1 MKFMLRSLFLVIL
14 ATLPTHSALAD
25 DDGIVKLACPAH
37 ASNLKLYQTVLKSQI
52 KSSIDTSKYLAP
64 KIRVTMKLVR
74 ADPATYTDAFSSITD
89 GLTLTQ
95 SELSFSTSGSL
106 GYVFSCDYTYR
117 VTIQVTATDAT
128 TGARLRTTNESMVTL
143 SSAGEGVVRDIIPP
157 PTPTPTATP
166 TPSS

>member
-1 MKFMLRSLFLVIL
+1 MKYMPFALLLIIL
-14 ATLPTHSALAD
+14 TFLPTSIASAD
-25 DDGIVKLACPAH
+25 DDGIVKLACPAR
-37 ASNLKLYQTVLKSQI
+37 ASNLNLYQTVLKSKI

-64 KIRVTMKLVR
+64 KIRVTMKLLR
-74 ADPATYTDAFSSITD
+74 ADPATYTDAFASVTD

-117 VTIQVTATDAT
+117 VSIQVTATDAT
-128 TGARLRTTNESMVTL
+128 TGARLRTTNESIVTL

-157 PTPTPTATP
+157 PTPTPAATP